1 MLFNSLEFI
10 FLFLPAT
17 LFFYYT
23 LLRYGNG
30 SIACLFLLC
39 SSLIFYG
46 YWNPKYLYLIIGSIV
61 LNYCC
66 GRLIISK
73 KVHENLLIQRF
84 LLASGIIFNISAIG
98 YFKYANF
105 LVENINK
112 VGGFSFTLEKIVLP
126 LAISF
131 FTFQQIAF
139 LIDSYRGIV
148 KEYNFFNY
156 ALFVTFFPQLIAG
169 PIVHQKEMMP
179 QFAKRLR
186 GQISNSF
193 IATGITLFAFGLF
206 KKVMIA
212 DSFSPVAQDAFL
224 LASSG
229 ELVNCLYAW
238 KGALAY
244 TFQLYFDFSGYSDMA
259 MGLGFLFGIKLPLNF
274 NSPYQA
280 LSIVDFWRRWHIT
293 LSRFLKDYLYIP
305 LGGNRKG
312 KIILARNLFITML
325 IGGLWHGAGWT
336 FVIWG
341 GLHGIYLVVNHI
353 WSKATGKFSFDKFL
367 FREFFWCITFLAV
380 VAAWVVFR
388 AENLNTAISFLKSMF
403 GINGVILR
411 DLWLMKLGAVG
422 DLIISNGFIS
432 TASDIG
438 VSKTDFFIFLAFI
451 IGVKILPNSQQ
462 IACSFT
468 HLLIDDQEQIENNK
482 SKIKILWRP
491 NTTWAFI
498 VAILTFISV
507 INLTKVSEF
516 LYFQF

>member
-1 MLFNSLEFI
+1 
-10 FLFLPAT
+10 
-17 LFFYYT
+17 
-23 LLRYGNG
+23 
-30 SIACLFLLC
+30 
-39 SSLIFYG
+39 
-46 YWNPKYLYLIIGSIV
+46 
-61 LNYCC
+61 
-66 GRLIISK
+66 
-73 KVHENLLIQRF
+73 
-84 LLASGIIFNISAIG
+84 
-98 YFKYANF
+98 
-105 LVENINK
+105 
-112 VGGFSFTLEKIVLP
+112 
-126 LAISF
+126 
-131 FTFQQIAF
+131 
-139 LIDSYRGIV
+139 
-148 KEYNFFNY
+148 
-156 ALFVTFFPQLIAG
+156 
-169 PIVHQKEMMP
+169 
-179 QFAKRLR
+179 
-186 GQISNSF
+186 
-193 IATGITLFAFGLF
+193 
-206 KKVMIA
+206 MIA
-212 DSFSPVAQDAFL
+212 DSFSPVAQDAFV

-312 KIILARNLFITML
+312 QIILARNLFITML

-341 GLHGIYLVVNHI
+341 GLHGIYLAVNHI
-353 WSKATGKFSFDKFL
+353 WSKATSKFSFDKFL

-411 DLWLMKLGAVG
+411 DLWLMKLGYVG

>member
-73 KVHENLLIQRF
+73 KVQENLLIQRF

-105 LVENINK
+105 LVENINN

-139 LIDSYRGIV
+139 LIDSYRGIA

-179 QFAKRLR
+179 QFAKQLR
-186 GQISNSF
+186 GQVSNSF
-193 IATGITLFAFGLF
+193 
-206 KKVMIA
+206 MI
-212 DSFSPVAQDAFL
+212 
-224 LASSG
+224 
-229 ELVNCLYAW
+229 
-238 KGALAY
+238 
-244 TFQLYFDFSGYSDMA
+244 
-259 MGLGFLFGIKLPLNF
+259 
-274 NSPYQA
+274 
-280 LSIVDFWRRWHIT
+280 
-293 LSRFLKDYLYIP
+293 
-305 LGGNRKG
+305 
-312 KIILARNLFITML
+312 
-325 IGGLWHGAGWT
+325 
-336 FVIWG
+336 
-341 GLHGIYLVVNHI
+341 
-353 WSKATGKFSFDKFL
+353 
-367 FREFFWCITFLAV
+367 
-380 VAAWVVFR
+380 
-388 AENLNTAISFLKSMF
+388 
-403 GINGVILR
+403 
-411 DLWLMKLGAVG
+411 
-422 DLIISNGFIS
+422 
-432 TASDIG
+432 
-438 VSKTDFFIFLAFI
+438 
-451 IGVKILPNSQQ
+451 
-462 IACSFT
+462 
-468 HLLIDDQEQIENNK
+468 
-482 SKIKILWRP
+482 
-491 NTTWAFI
+491 
-498 VAILTFISV
+498 
-507 INLTKVSEF
+507 
-516 LYFQF
+516 